1 MAGDFV
7 FCGQDVHIF
16 APTET
21 ENVLGGQPSHFP
33 VSPFKNVP
41 ALHTTTSGGIAMQEV
56 APKPLVNPEAHSR
69 HVALLDAPTVA
80 E

>member
-7 FCGQDVHIF
+7 FCGQDVHMF

-21 ENVLGGQPSHFP
+21 ENVFGGHPSHFS
-33 VSPFKNVP
+33 VSPLKNVP
-41 ALHTTTSGGIAMQEV
+41 GLHTTTSGGIAMQDA
-56 APKPLVNPEAHSR
+56 APNPLVNPVAHSR
-69 HVALLDAPTVA
+69 HVVLLAAPTVA